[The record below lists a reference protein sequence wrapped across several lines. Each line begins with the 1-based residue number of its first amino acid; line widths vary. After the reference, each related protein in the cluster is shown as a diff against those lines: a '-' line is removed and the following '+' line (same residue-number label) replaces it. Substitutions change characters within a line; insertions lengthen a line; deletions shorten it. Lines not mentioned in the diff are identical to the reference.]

1 MQIKKSPSS
10 SGVILQFR
18 ANRQLVQANKKAL
31 QEGLVASSNKDLVEA
46 ASKIQV
52 TKKEPVKPGHVPFQ
66 ERIPT
71 SPPPEEA
78 AKQFSTCYLEKL
90 QSEPGS
96 DVIPTTYLDIENCS
110 PSRTPFSVGVMLQ
123 IHRIG
128 AHPNPEA
135 KHDREPGHSET
146 STG

>member
-10 SGVILQFR
+10 SGVILQCK

-78 AKQFSTCYLEKL
+78 AKQFSICYLEKL

-96 DVIPTTYLDIENCS
+96 DVMNQNDSNFEQC
-110 PSRTPFSVGVMLQ
+110 
-123 IHRIG
+123 
-128 AHPNPEA
+128 
-135 KHDREPGHSET
+135 
-146 STG
+146 